1 MQLYSYTN
9 MKHNFRHIVLPIA
22 IISIFFIV
30 GCNGCGE
37 NTSPAVVGLNTQ
49 ITWGGENIA
58 IGDTVIDFA
67 GRQVR
72 PEKLICY
79 ISNISLRQVDG
90 NWISSESLDRLD
102 FMPNSD
108 FVDGVFPFEM
118 IEETYVFD
126 SIRFSVGVPEELNT
140 DVVPSNYPN
149 DHPLGVVG
157 SADMHWPMM
166 STYFTMKLEG
176 KVADISGEEIITP
189 FAMHPA
195 TNPLY
200 RTLSFELPETMALYP
215 NEIRNYQFNLDLE
228 KTINGNAG
236 IINLNEIGH
245 SMGNVENTVR
255 FVDNLSTA
263 WTLIE

>member
-1 MQLYSYTN
+1 MNVDPPRNSKKDIEKFNDGLQQSHQNFETGCHFVN
-9 MKHNFRHIVLPIA
+9 RSSPDKHAFKCKTCRRFICDMGGVPFTKGGV
-22 IISIFFIV
+22 SIFD
-30 GCNGCGE
+30 
-37 NTSPAVVGLNTQ
+37 AVFNEFDV
-49 ITWGGENIA
+49 E
-58 IGDTVIDFA
+58 DID
-67 GRQVR
+67 
-72 PEKLICY
+72 
-79 ISNISLRQVDG
+79 
-90 NWISSESLDRLD
+90 
-102 FMPNSD
+102 
-108 FVDGVFPFEM
+108 
-118 IEETYVFD
+118 
-126 SIRFSVGVPEELNT
+126 T

-176 KVADISGEEIITP
+176 KVADIPGEEIITP

-236 IINLNEIGH
+236 VINLNEIGH

-255 FVDNLSTA
+255 FVDNLSAA